1 MRGVSQIVSHTL
13 SFMLSL
19 VALSA
24 LLGGFLIYKNNFEQQ
39 SNTEVYNQIGE
50 EVRSQVISLDR
61 LAESI
66 DYIPQLDETVT
77 LANFSLHV
85 PDTVSGKSYRSIL
98 YENNITV
105 SGITEISKQISTS
118 ATTSGS
124 AQPPAVIELRR
135 TNLFTT
141 RTGVI
146 VRDFIVVVD

>member
-1 MRGVSQIVSHTL
+1 MHGVSQIVSHTL

-39 SNTEVYNQIGE
+39 SYTEVYSQIGE
-50 EVRSQVISLDR
+50 EVRSQVNSLDR
-61 LAESI
+61 LAKSI
-66 DYIPQLDETVT
+66 DYIPQPGETVT

-85 PDTVSGKSYRSIL
+85 PDTVSGKNYRIIL
-98 YENNITV
+98 YDNNITV

-135 TNLFTT
+135 QYSTIRIGFE
-141 RTGVI
+141 